1 MSSLKGYE
9 LQIIRGNGGISAI
22 EEYAQERIDQLT
34 RACVST
40 ESSIE
45 QIRVA
50 QAGIA
55 ELNLILTMRDR
66 LKAQMEDK

>member
-9 LQIIRGNGGISAI
+9 LQIAHGGHGITAI
-22 EEYAQERIDQLT
+22 EEYARERTDQLT
-34 RACVST
+34 RVCVST

-55 ELNLILTMRDR
+55 EMELILTMRDR